1 MPPLSFD
8 DAQMNR
14 LMDAAALLP
23 PGQRDA
29 FLRSVAGRVAGM
41 QCIIGMAEIESAI
54 EFTLNA
60 YGVIGGLAFK
70 GLDKAAI
77 ARRQAERSFK

>member
-8 DAQMNR
+8 DDQMNR
-14 LMDAAALLP
+14 LMDAAAMLP
-23 PGQRDA
+23 TRQRDA

-41 QCIIGMAEIESAI
+41 PDVGIAEIESAI

-60 YGVIGGLAFK
+60 YGVVGGLAFK
-70 GLDKAAI
+70 GTDKAAI
-77 ARRQAERSFK
+77 ARRQAERIFK